1 MKELLVLAFIAL
13 AGFTANAQKVNI
25 TLKELPAAAQS
36 FISANFPNQ
45 ASSYVIKDKGML
57 EIEYKVILAGGVEI
71 EFDADGN
78 WEEIESNTP
87 LPATVLPETIAGYI
101 NSNYKS
107 HGTLKVEKKRQGYEV
122 ELTNG
127 TELEFDTK
135 GKFLR
140 IDN

>member
-25 TLKELPAAAQS
+25 TLKELPTAAQS
-36 FISANFPNQ
+36 FISTNFPNQ
-45 ASSYVIKDKGML
+45 ASSYIIKDKGML
-57 EIEYKVILAGGVEI
+57 VIEYKVILTGGVEI

-107 HGTLKVEKKRQGYEV
+107 QDVIKLEKKRTGYEV
-122 ELTNG
+122 ELANG

>member
-57 EIEYKVILAGGVEI
+57 EIEYKVILTGGVEI

-87 LPATVLPETIAGYI
+87 LPSTVLPETIAGYI
-101 NSNYKS
+101 KSNYKS
-107 HGTLKVEKKRQGYEV
+107 QDVIKLEKKRTGYEV
-122 ELTNG
+122 ELANG